1 MTDFALLPSAERRLI
16 IEQVAARMGIL
27 PVIIEK
33 DFWVCWILH
42 RIFETPEMGPAVIFK
57 GGTSLA
63 KVYGAIKR
71 FSEDADLSVTPASLG
86 FNDTDLDE
94 APSTSMRQKRM
105 KALAKACEERVT
117 LRFQPALE
125 AAIAARLGSP
135 ALHLWLRFE
144 IDPLAATP
152 NLWFRYP
159 SALPQAG
166 GYIAKQVKLELGA
179 LTNQQPTGNHVIQ
192 PMLAEVLGPAFDDF
206 QVPVVVLGLE
216 RTFWEKATILHA
228 EFHRPEVQPLRD
240 RIARHYS
247 DVASL
252 WRHPGCAGALASL
265 GILSDVV
272 QHKSR
277 FFASSWASYDTAR
290 PGTFHLLP
298 PPHRLRELARDHE
311 AMRPMFLGEEP
322 SFEVLVRQLRE
333 NEDALNATR
342 EP

>member
-1 MTDFALLPSAERRLI
+1 MTEFALLPSAERRLI
-16 IEQVAARMGIL
+16 LEQVAARMGIL

-33 DFWVCWILH
+33 DFWVCWVLN
-42 RIFETPEMGPAVIFK
+42 RIFETPEMGPDVVFK

-63 KVYGAIKR
+63 KVFGAIKR
-71 FSEDADLSVTPASLG
+71 FSEDADLSVTPDSLG
-86 FNDTDLDE
+86 FNDADLNE

-105 KALAKACEERVT
+105 KALAKACEERVAR
-117 LRFQPALE
+117 RFQPALE
-125 AAIAARLGSP
+125 AAISARLGAPSRP
-135 ALHLWLRFE
+135 WLRFE
-144 IDPLAATP
+144 IDPQAATP

-179 LTNQQPTGNHVIQ
+179 LTNQQPTGSHVIQ
-192 PMLAEVLGPAFDDF
+192 PMLAEVLGPIFDDF
-206 QVPVVVLGLE
+206 QVPVIALELE

-228 EFHRPEVQPLRD
+228 EYHRPDAQPLRD

-252 WRHPGCAGALASL
+252 WRHPGRTRALASL
-265 GILSDVV
+265 EILRDVV

-277 FFASSWASYDTAR
+277 FFAASWASYDTAR
-290 PGTFHLLP
+290 PGDFHLVP
-298 PPHRLRELARDHE
+298 PPQRLRELARDHE

-322 SFEVLVRQLRE
+322 SFEELVQQLRE
-333 NEDALNATR
+333 NEDALNATG

>member
-1 MTDFALLPSAERRLI
+1 MTEFALLPSAERRLI
-16 IEQVAARMGIL
+16 LEQVAARMGIL

-33 DFWVCWILH
+33 DFWVSWVLN
-42 RIFETPEMGPAVIFK
+42 RIFETPEMGPDVVFK

-63 KVYGAIKR
+63 KVFGAIKR
-71 FSEDADLSVTPASLG
+71 FSEDADLSVTPDSLG
-86 FNDTDLDE
+86 FNDADLNE

-105 KALAKACEERVT
+105 KALAKACEERVAH
-117 LRFQPALE
+117 RFQPALE
-125 AAIAARLGSP
+125 AAISARLGCPSRP
-135 ALHLWLRFE
+135 WLWFE
-144 IDPLAATP
+144 IDPQAATP

-159 SALPQAG
+159 TALPQAG

-179 LTNQQPTGNHVIQ
+179 LTNQQPTGSHVIQ
-192 PMLAEVLGPAFDDF
+192 PMLAEVLGPSFDDF
-206 QVPVVVLGLE
+206 QVPVIALELE

-228 EFHRPEVQPLRD
+228 EYHRPEAQPLRD

-252 WRHPGCAGALASL
+252 WRHPGRTRALASL
-265 GILSDVV
+265 EILRDVV

-277 FFASSWASYDTAR
+277 FFAAAWASYDTAR
-290 PGTFHLLP
+290 PGGFHLVP

-322 SFEVLVRQLRE
+322 SFEELV
-333 NEDALNATR
+333 
-342 EP
+342 